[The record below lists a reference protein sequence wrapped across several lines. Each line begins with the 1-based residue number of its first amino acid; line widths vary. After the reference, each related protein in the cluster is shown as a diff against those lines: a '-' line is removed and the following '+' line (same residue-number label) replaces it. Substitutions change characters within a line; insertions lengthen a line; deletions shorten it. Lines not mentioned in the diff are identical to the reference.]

1 MANGRKED
9 REIEQRRSDADMR
22 QMRSAEELFTDRRA
36 IPPFA
41 TLRAFETFGRLGG
54 VRKAAQELSV
64 HHSVVSRHLHALEQW
79 LGVPLFDRTASVP
92 RLNDMARRYHE
103 IISSSIIDIARAT
116 RDIVYADS
124 VRKYLL
130 IWCVPGFATRWLAP
144 NLDDFAQ
151 RHPEIEVEL
160 RPTDHAPDL
169 RADEADADIRF
180 VRDIADAAPAPG
192 VEWLRI
198 ARPKVF
204 PVASPVWL
212 AQHPFSG
219 QARDFP
225 AQRLLHEENDE
236 EWRGW
241 FTANGVAAGPRIS
254 GPRLY
259 HANMTLDAARR
270 GQGIAL
276 ANPFLIGDDLA
287 DGQLQVVGTPEGR
300 YAEAEIGAY
309 TLAVRQETIKRP
321 TIARFQA
328 WLLERAGAFLA
339 GEGGRPQGL
348 GPEPPIAG
356 RSSVR
361 AGAGTKG

>member
-1 MANGRKED
+1 MASGRKE
-9 REIEQRRSDADMR
+9 EQESGRASPRPGEERARSGADM
-22 QMRSAEELFTDRRA
+22 QLMRSAEELFADRRA

-41 TLRAFETFGRLGG
+41 SLRAFEAFGRLGG

-103 IISSSIIDIARAT
+103 IISSSVIDIARAT

-160 RPTDHAPDL
+160 RPTDHPPDL

-180 VRDIADAAPAPG
+180 VRDISEAVPAAG
-192 VEWLRI
+192 VEWLRF
-198 ARPKVF
+198 ARPRVF
-204 PVASPVWL
+204 PVASPTWL
-212 AQHPFSG
+212 DHHAFSG
-219 QARDFP
+219 QPRDFLS
-225 AQRLLHEENDE
+225 QRLLHEENDE

-241 FTANGVAAGPRIS
+241 FTANGVAAGPRIP

-270 GQGIAL
+270 SQGIAL

-287 DGQLQVVGTPEGR
+287 EGRLRFVGTPEGHC
-300 YAEAEIGAY
+300 AEAEIGAY
-309 TLAVRQETIKRP
+309 TLAVRDRK
-321 TIARFQA
+321 
-328 WLLERAGAFLA
+328 
-339 GEGGRPQGL
+339 
-348 GPEPPIAG
+348 
-356 RSSVR
+356 SVV
-361 AGAGTKG
+361 